1 MSSYKN
7 KAIAIAIHIKSQNVQ
22 QGPKKLKL
30 HFHKKSFDLA
40 WIIYLNFK
48 KSDNPLVHWIQIYS
62 ERKKEEETYK
72 LQGKKTSG
80 S

>member
-1 MSSYKN
+1 MSN
-7 KAIAIAIHIKSQNVQ
+7 KAQKSSSCIFT
-22 QGPKKLKL
+22 KKR
-30 HFHKKSFDLA
+30 FDLA

-48 KSDNPLVHWIQIYS
+48 KSDNPLVHSIKIYS

-72 LQGKKTSG
+72 LQGKKASG

>member
-1 MSSYKN
+1 MSN
-7 KAIAIAIHIKSQNVQ
+7 KAQKSSSCI
-22 QGPKKLKL
+22 
-30 HFHKKSFDLA
+30 FTKKSFDLA

-48 KSDNPLVHWIQIYS
+48 KSDNPFVHSIQIYS
-62 ERKKEEETYK
+62 ERKTEEETYK